1 MSFPALQQ
9 YLSRLRDASQAVPQA
24 APQADSTLWLDQQGR
39 AHGRYFNSTLT
50 SAFQPIRTPETGS
63 IVGVQGFMR
72 SYSRNDTGLS
82 IWKLLDT
89 GATDEQ
95 SIELDRLC
103 RLLHAVNFY
112 RQPEMADY
120 DLYLS
125 VHARLLAAVD
135 SNHGMSFRRVLD
147 VLGLPHKKIVLQL
160 PLIQHDQAWLMN
172 YVADNY
178 RRNGFRLAV
187 NAADARQGLDLLE
200 QVQPD
205 VIKLDVRE
213 ITDESATLDLLCV
226 AGERNVNVVF
236 KRVESTAV
244 YEKLRK
250 LGAQAQ
256 QTILAQGYLW
266 DQPKASF
273 AQQVGAGEPAA
284 IATAGLES

>member
-1 MSFPALQQ
+1 MTFPALQQ
-9 YLSRLRDASQAVPQA
+9 YLSRLHD
-24 APQADSTLWLDQQGR
+24 APQADSTLWLDEQGR

-50 SAFQPIRTPETGS
+50 SAFQAIRTPETGG

-72 SYSRNDTGLS
+72 SYSKNDTGLS
-82 IWKLLDT
+82 IWKLLDNS
-89 GATDEQ
+89 ATDEQ

-112 RQPEMADY
+112 RQPEMVDY

-160 PLIQHDQAWLMN
+160 PLIQPDQAWLLN

-187 NAADARQGLDLLE
+187 NAANARQGLELLDL
-200 QVQPD
+200 VQPD
-205 VIKLDVRE
+205 MIKVDVRE
-213 ITDESATLDLLCV
+213 ITDEEATLNLLRV
-226 AGERNVNVVF
+226 AADKKVKLVF
-236 KRVESTAV
+236 KRVESTAI

-250 LGAQAQ
+250 LGAAAQ

-273 AQQVGAGEPAA
+273 AQVAGASEPDA